1 MLRNVAMLFL
11 CVVIAEDLA
20 MIKGASAFSAS
31 VAGALIGMGALK
43 AGKTFPLCQVS
54 LFVAYRCP
62 GTKGMAKAC
71 SKRE

>member
-11 CVVIAEDLA
+11 CVVIAEDLE

-43 AGKTFPLCQVS
+43 VGKTLCQVS
-54 LFVAYRCP
+54 LFVLTGVLAQ
-62 GTKGMAKAC
+62 
-71 SKRE
+71 RE